1 MNLTELSFPTLCFY
15 LCAAI
20 TVAAALGVITA
31 KNPVHAVLSLVL
43 AFFSSGMIWLLLQAE
58 FLAISIVLIYIGVVM
73 VLFLFVVMMVDIN
86 AARLRDGFWRY
97 LPVGLVV
104 AGVMVA
110 EMALVL
116 NGRYFGL
123 AAVPAPEPAAAD
135 FSNVKMLAHL
145 LYTEYAYAFE
155 LAALI
160 LTVGLIAAVMLTFNK
175 RVGSK
180 RVDPAD
186 QVAVKARDRLVM
198 HSIPAEKE
206 PVVEP
211 VTDGSAEVRS

>member
-1 MNLTELSFPTLCFY
+1 MNLADLSFPTLLFY
-15 LCAAI
+15 LFSAI
-20 TVAAALGVITA
+20 TVGAALSVILA

-43 AFFSSGMIWLLLQAE
+43 AFFSTGMIWMLMQAE
-58 FLAISIVLIYIGVVM
+58 FLAISIVLIYIGAVM
-73 VLFLFVVMMVDIN
+73 VLFLFVVMMVDIK
-86 AARLRDGFWRY
+86 AARLREGFWAY

-104 AGVMVA
+104 GLVMVA

-123 AAVPAPEPAAAD
+123 AAVPVPEPVAAD
-135 FSNVKMLAHL
+135 YSNVKALAHL
-145 LYTEYAYAFE
+145 LYTDYAYAFE

-160 LTVGLIAAVMLTFNK
+160 LTVGLIAAVALTL
-175 RVGSK
+175 RPRSPGSK

-186 QVAVKARDRLVM
+186 QVGVKARDRLVL

-206 PVVEP
+206 
-211 VTDGSAEVRS
+211 TDVKSVADAEVRS